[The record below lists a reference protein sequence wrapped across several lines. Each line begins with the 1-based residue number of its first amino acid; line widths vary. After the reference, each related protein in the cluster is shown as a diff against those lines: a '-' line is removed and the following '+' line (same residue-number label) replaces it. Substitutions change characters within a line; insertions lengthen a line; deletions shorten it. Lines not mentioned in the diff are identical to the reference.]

1 MLCCFPDIRQA
12 PKWQLIDGKPPSG
25 PYPVPVPSAD
35 WSRSLPDVTSIGL
48 PAGCDLTWV
57 ASTGSTNA
65 DLTAGPAVGQRILV
79 RAADEQ
85 TDGRGRAGRDWQ
97 CPRGAGLMFSVRL
110 DLSGVP
116 PQRRGWIGAVL
127 ALAILDALPVEANL
141 KWPNDVQIGGRKL
154 AGVLAEQ
161 VGDDVVVG
169 AGINVSLTD
178 VELPRPDATSL
189 LLAGAAEVDRSAL
202 LVRILPDFLDL
213 VSGWIAAGGD
223 VDACGLRQAYRH
235 ACDTLGRS
243 VRVLLPGGAE
253 ITGRAV
259 DVDPTGA
266 LLVEAPDG
274 DHAFAAG
281 DVVHLR

>member
-1 MLCCFPDIRQA
+1 MGTFRLCVRTGHVRSNA
-12 PKWQLIDGKPPSG
+12 KLSG
-25 PYPVPVPSAD
+25 PYPDPVPSPA
-35 WSRSLPDVTSIGL
+35 WSRSLPDSSAVVL
-48 PAGCDLTWV
+48 PARCDLTWV
-57 ASTGSTNA
+57 ASTGSTNG
-65 DLTAGPAVGQRILV
+65 DLAAGPAVGERILL
-79 RAADEQ
+79 RAAEEQ

-110 DLSGVP
+110 DLAGVP

-127 ALAILDALPVEANL
+127 ALAILDALPVEAKL
-141 KWPNDVQIGGRKL
+141 KWPNDIQIDNEKL

-169 AGINVSLTD
+169 AGINVSLSQ

-189 LLAGAAEVDRSAL
+189 LLAGAPEVDRTAL
-202 LVRILPDFLDL
+202 LARVVPGFLDL
-213 VSGWIAAGGD
+213 VDGWIAVGGD

-253 ITGRAV
+253 VSGRAV
-259 DVDPTGA
+259 DVDATGA
-266 LLVEAPDG
+266 LVVEAPDG
-274 DHAFAAG
+274 DHLFAAG